1 MLLLSAVGA
10 LFWYNEWVYHLPTPV
25 PENYKP
31 VSQGKIIKL
40 NSLLEADHAK
50 PLFLHFF
57 NPDCPCSRFNI
68 TNFQSLVKLYG
79 RQVKFVIVVM
89 NNNLYSAKQIRDK
102 FDLDLPVIFDATLAA
117 SCGVYSTP
125 QAVLLNKYHVL
136 YYRGN
141 YNSSR
146 YCTDEKTSY
155 AKIALEGLL
164 HNHEKIFFN
173 QLALRAYG
181 CQLPQCTR

>member
-1 MLLLSAVGA
+1 
-10 LFWYNEWVYHLPTPV
+10 
-25 PENYKP
+25 
-31 VSQGKIIKL
+31 
-40 NSLLEADHAK
+40 
-50 PLFLHFF
+50 
-57 NPDCPCSRFNI
+57 
-68 TNFQSLVKLYG
+68 
-79 RQVKFVIVVM
+79 M

-102 FDLDLPVIFDATLAA
+102 FDLNLPVIFDASLAA